1 MNIRI
6 DIDPANGLPQNYHHD
21 VDEKENE
28 EVLRNPG
35 EYRHGREESRVAFGQ
50 TQAGRYLRVF
60 YVPDPQPDSVFV
72 VTAYALK
79 GKPLTE
85 YQRSQRGIGRR

>member
-21 VDEKENE
+21 VDVKENE

-35 EYRHGREESRVAFGQ
+35 EHRDGCEESRVAIGQ
-50 TQAGRYLRVF
+50 TQAGR
-60 YVPDPQPDSVFV
+60 
-72 VTAYALK
+72 
-79 GKPLTE
+79 
-85 YQRSQRGIGRR
+85 